1 VLVVLVP
8 NKKKP
13 VRSLGLHTGYQ
24 GVLLVLNAGDTTTP
38 SFRQRVEIFEIQ
50 SAKNISA
57 AVLLLGVRHH
67 LLEGVSSLLR
77 LGNLSV
83 KQYSHM

>member
-1 VLVVLVP
+1 M
-8 NKKKP
+8 
-13 VRSLGLHTGYQ
+13 RSLGLRTGYQ
-24 GVLLVLNAGDTTTP
+24 VGLLVLNAGDTTP
-38 SFRQRVEIFEIQ
+38 SFRQRVKKFGIE
-50 SAKNISA
+50 SAKNMFSA